1 VHSEVVVYA
10 GAEHGFA
17 VRGDLGSEREVE
29 QEGQARDQAVR
40 WFGRW
45 LAEGE
50 VGDVR

>member
-29 QEGQARDQAVR
+29 QEGQARDRAVR
-40 WFGRW
+40 WFERKQEMCGK
-45 LAEGE
+45 G
-50 VGDVR
+50 V